1 LMVTGGMPASSP
13 WTTGTS
19 DLFDSKNSH
28 GEFLA
33 VLLKLDNILRP
44 YFYCLKRFN

>member
-1 LMVTGGMPASSP
+1 LLMVTGGMPASSP

-28 GEFLA
+28 GEFL
-33 VLLKLDNILRP
+33 
-44 YFYCLKRFN
+44 

>member
-1 LMVTGGMPASSP
+1 LLMVTGGMPASSP

-28 GEFLA
+28 GEFLDC
-33 VLLKLDNILRP
+33 VLSIYD
-44 YFYCLKRFN
+44 YM